1 MDEAE
6 RAFLTAYVAVRYAE
20 EAARDRALGL
30 VGEGAVGE
38 RVRAGAVLREVELRR
53 GLSAEDVADGDVV
66 LFALEAPD
74 RASLS
79 ALTGTVTEGGEVVTT
94 AATSMTLGHEYC
106 GCEICQGLSPL
117 LRAVTPSHL
126 EPRERLLFLQLRVD
140 RGVRWNQ
147 LRTEELAFAALRD
160 GTVLVELTGELD
172 AVVRDALALV
182 SSPGVLASRVLVGAG
197 TGLRRA

>member
-6 RAFLTAYVAVRYAE
+6 RDFLTAYVAVRYAE

-94 AATSMTLGHEYC
+94 AATSSALGHEYC

-182 SSPGVLASRVLVGAG
+182 SSPGVLDSRVLVGAG